1 VSGDNGC
8 GQELANWYAM
18 LKKAAIES
26 AKPPP
31 PGTKPWTGKPPLTM
45 AQLPKECGTVLT
57 AGGFQPPT
65 ADSEPTSAALKAM
78 AAKDAG
84 PPLPTLT
91 PDQLKALVGPKTDTA
106 GTAGTADTAEMPLPD
121 RNPVR

>member
-1 VSGDNGC
+1 
-8 GQELANWYAM
+8 
-18 LKKAAIES
+18 
-26 AKPPP
+26 
-31 PGTKPWTGKPPLTM
+31 M

-57 AGGFQPPT
+57 AGGFAPPT
-65 ADSEPTSAALKAM
+65 ADSEPTPAALAAM

-91 PDQLKALVGPKTDTA
+91 PDQLKALTATKNDKTA
-106 GTAGTADTAEMPLPD
+106 KAGTADTTGATASIPLPD

>member
-1 VSGDNGC
+1 
-8 GQELANWYAM
+8 M
-18 LKKAAIES
+18 LKKAAIAS
-26 AKPPP
+26 AKPVP

-65 ADSEPTSAALKAM
+65 ADSEPTPAALAAM
-78 AAKDAG
+78 ATKDAG

-91 PDQLKALVGPKTDTA
+91 PEQLKELTAPKNDKTGKATAAAA
-106 GTAGTADTAEMPLPD
+106 GTATATAADPAGANTASIPLPD